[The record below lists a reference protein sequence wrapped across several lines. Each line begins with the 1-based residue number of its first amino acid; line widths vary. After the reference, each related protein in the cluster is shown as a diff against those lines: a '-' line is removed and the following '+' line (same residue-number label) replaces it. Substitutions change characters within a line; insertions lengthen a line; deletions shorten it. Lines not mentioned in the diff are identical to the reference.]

1 MELVSVN
8 VSLPKAIDYDGQTIS
23 TGIFKEPITGP
34 VRVERTHLAGDG
46 QADLTVH
53 GGEHKA
59 IYVYPYE
66 HYGWWQ
72 EQLQRDDFTYG
83 QFGENFTV
91 EGMMEKAI
99 HIGDQFR
106 IGSSVVQ
113 VSQPR
118 EPCFKLGIR
127 MGQADFPKQFLA
139 SGRVGFYLRVLS
151 EGEVQANDT
160 IELIQSDVAKISI
173 REAWS
178 LMYIDRNNLSS
189 IRRLLAVEALAPQ
202 WRKSFEKRLE
212 QAS

>member
-1 MELVSVN
+1 MKLVSVN
-8 VSLPKAIDYDGQTIS
+8 VSLPKEVDFNGQRIS
-23 TGIFKEPITGP
+23 TGIFKKPVTGQ
-34 VRVERTHLAGDG
+34 VRVGRTNLADDG

-59 IYVYPYE
+59 IYVYPHE
-66 HYGWWQ
+66 HYNWWQ
-72 EQLQRDDFTYG
+72 EQLQRDNFPYG

-91 EGMMEKAI
+91 EGLLEDTV

-106 IGSSVVQ
+106 IGSSVVVQ

-151 EGEVQANDT
+151 EGEIQAGDT
-160 IELIQSDVAKISI
+160 IEMIQSDPEKISI
-173 REAWS
+173 QEAWS
-178 LMYIDRNNLSS
+178 LMYVDRNNLSN
-189 IRRLLAVEALAPQ
+189 IRRLLTVKALAPQ
-202 WRKSFEKRLE
+202 WRSSFEKRL
-212 QAS
+212 A